1 MVHTAE
7 SSAAPEELFRRVA
20 ALGGKRGWLSWNWAW
35 QIRAVI
41 DRILG
46 GPGLQP
52 GRRHPTDLAVDDP
65 VDWWVVE
72 EIRSPERLRLY
83 SRMKLP
89 GEGWLEFRVAR
100 TPSGG
105 SKLVQ
110 MALFEPSGLFGRL
123 YWWGLYLPHRIIL
136 GGLAGEVVR
145 AAGFEPATP
154 SSGD

>member
-7 SSAAPEELFRRVA
+7 SPAAPEVLFRTLTS
-20 ALGGKRGWLSWNWAW
+20 LGGERGWLSHNWAW
-35 QIRAVI
+35 HVRAAI
-41 DRILG
+41 DRMLG
-46 GPGLQP
+46 GPGFGP
-52 GRRHPTDLAVDDP
+52 GRRHPTDLAVNDP
-65 VDWWVVE
+65 VDCWVVE
-72 EIRSPERLRLY
+72 EIRCPERLRLY

-105 SKLVQ
+105 SRLVQ
-110 MALFEPSGLFGRL
+110 MALFHPTGLWGKL
-123 YWWGLYLPHRIIL
+123 YWYGLYLPHRVIL
-136 GGLAGEVVR
+136 GGLAGKVVR